1 LDAGGST
8 PYAGNICKNKKSLDT
23 QVPSETFRSDGDKM
37 KREWNIDELIE
48 SFSLSKA
55 DLVLLDGGKP
65 RNGT

>member
-1 LDAGGST
+1 
-8 PYAGNICKNKKSLDT
+8 
-23 QVPSETFRSDGDKM
+23 M